1 MSEYTPSTEDIKWEY
16 RNQCNQYYADCE
28 IKPQE
33 HAEEFDR
40 WLAKHD
46 AEVAKAERE
55 RIIEIAEGHRHV
67 YSEEHFDCDV
77 CVTLNQLIALI
88 KGEKE

>member
-1 MSEYTPSTEDIKWEY
+1 MSKNLTPLYFGEHFEH
-16 RNQCNQYYADCE
+16 CE
-28 IKPQE
+28 GSLYDGDDFVI
-33 HAEEFDR
+33 
-40 WLAKHD
+40 WLAEHD

-88 KGEKE
+88 KGENE